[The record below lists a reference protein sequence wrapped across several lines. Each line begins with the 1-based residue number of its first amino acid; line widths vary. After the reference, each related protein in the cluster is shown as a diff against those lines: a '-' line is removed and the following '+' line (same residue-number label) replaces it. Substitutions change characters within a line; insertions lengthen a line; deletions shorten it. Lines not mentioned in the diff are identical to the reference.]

1 MSVANGTY
9 TRTNSFG
16 KQDETCFPRF
26 FIEAVENPIASQQA
40 GRPIWNDVEMVEVNF
55 PGNNLTKWVGRVTDE
70 HRERWPEHYR
80 RFKAQEEQRPDGMPI
95 EEWPMVTR
103 AQVREL
109 KALEMHTVEQ
119 IAAMSEI
126 AIQRIGMGARDL
138 KQKAQAYLAELDG
151 VSTIRQTIEENE
163 RLKTQVAAQQ
173 NQINELGAILE
184 NMQRRLQMIENA
196 PSGIG
201 AVIPATLDPAQAAA
215 FRNGGVA
222 AEAPAESALA
232 KAAEKSARAPRKT
245 LAAKKAEEAAA

>member
-1 MSVANGTY
+1 MSIANGTY

-80 RFKAQEEQRPDGMPI
+80 RFKANEEQRPDGMPI

-103 AQVREL
+103 AQVKEL

-119 IAAMSEI
+119 VAAMSEV

-138 KQKAQAYLAELDG
+138 KHKAEAYLAELDG
-151 VSTIRQTIEENE
+151 VGTIRQTIEENE
-163 RLKTQVAAQQ
+163 RLKMEVAAQQ
-173 NQINELGAILE
+173 NQINELGALLQSMHGRLAHLE
-184 NMQRRLQMIENA
+184 NT

-201 AVIPATLDPAQAAA
+201 AVVPGTLDPLQAPGFANA
-215 FRNGGVA
+215 GQTPG
-222 AEAPAESALA
+222 S
-232 KAAEKSARAPRKT
+232 
-245 LAAKKAEEAAA
+245 